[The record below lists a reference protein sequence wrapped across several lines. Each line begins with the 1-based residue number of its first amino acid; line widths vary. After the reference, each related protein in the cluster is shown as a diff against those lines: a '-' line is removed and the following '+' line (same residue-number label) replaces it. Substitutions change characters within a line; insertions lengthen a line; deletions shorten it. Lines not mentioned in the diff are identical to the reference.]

1 MNPADAEIQE
11 RVDRLFDRFE
21 RMTDA
26 EFVLMRSVWEEQD
39 PTIRQNAWISV
50 KDLVKRQR
58 REGMLNDA
66 RNRIASWVNNYP
78 PRGTFPDATGAMS
91 LSGMDQ
97 ASVRH
102 EAIPPM
108 LDSIAATIAG
118 PQLDEDE
125 RSALMAPFTGLSQG
139 MAADE

>member
-1 MNPADAEIQE
+1 MTKADPEIQE

-21 RMTDA
+21 RMGDA
-26 EFVLMRSVWEEQD
+26 ELVLMRSVWEEQD
-39 PTIRQNAWISV
+39 PAARQAAWARVKTVVSENARG
-50 KDLVKRQR
+50 DL
-58 REGMLNDA
+58 LDDA

-97 ASVRH
+97 AAVRQ

-108 LDSIAATIAG
+108 LDSIAAAIAA
-118 PQLDEDE
+118 D
-125 RSALMAPFTGLSQG
+125 GLSDAEQAVL
-139 MAADE
+139 MEPFAALSQDGA

>member
-1 MNPADAEIQE
+1 MTKVDPDVQE

-21 RMTDA
+21 RMGDA
-26 EFVLMRSVWEEQD
+26 EFVLMRSVWEEQE
-39 PTIRQNAWISV
+39 PTARQNAWASV
-50 KDLVKRQR
+50 KTAVSANARD
-58 REGMLNDA
+58 GMLNDA

-97 ASVRH
+97 ATVRQ

-108 LDSIAATIAG
+108 LDAVAAAIAADGLSNA
-118 PQLDEDE
+118 E
-125 RSALMAPFTGLSQG
+125 RSVLMEPFAALSQQDG
-139 MAADE
+139 